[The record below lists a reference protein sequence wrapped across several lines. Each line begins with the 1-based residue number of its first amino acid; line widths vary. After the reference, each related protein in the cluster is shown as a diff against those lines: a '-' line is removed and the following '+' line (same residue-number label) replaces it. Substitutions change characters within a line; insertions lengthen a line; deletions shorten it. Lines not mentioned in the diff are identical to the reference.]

1 MVGVQQNTYPQ
12 GLDTCCTLQPHGLEQ
27 ILDARWLKNPR
38 RPIAD
43 GIKYSRKQ
51 GTVSSDRIFC
61 CEDPPVQTMTHTPV
75 VSADPHNPVS
85 DHV

>member
-12 GLDTCCTLQPHGLEQ
+12 VWTPVALQPHGLEQ

-38 RPIAD
+38 DLLQMALNTLGSKVLFHQI
-43 GIKYSRKQ
+43 GS
-51 GTVSSDRIFC
+51 FC
-61 CEDPPVQTMTHTPV
+61 CEDPPVRTMTHTPV